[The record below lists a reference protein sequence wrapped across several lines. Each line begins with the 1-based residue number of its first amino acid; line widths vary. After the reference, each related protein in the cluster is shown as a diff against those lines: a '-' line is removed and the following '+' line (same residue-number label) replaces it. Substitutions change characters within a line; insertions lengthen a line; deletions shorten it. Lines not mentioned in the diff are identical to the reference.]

1 MDKDNLIR
9 LVSSEDGYTKEQLIK
24 WVKALPAYTRSRSPS
39 DYKIGDVFMHPV
51 FSHPYVLLN
60 KSKRGGWFCGLMT
73 SDSDN
78 PQILEPCQS
87 RFFGED
93 NFFTKVLFVTANV
106 TGYFMN
112 TYDNDKHIKEVYKKL
127 VSVMNDK
134 PVEVKEEYDLKE
146 NLFKAC

>member
-1 MDKDNLIR
+1 MDKDDLIR
-9 LVSSEDGYTKEQLIK
+9 LVSSGEVYTKEQLIK
-24 WVKALPAYTRSRSPS
+24 WIKALPANTRSRSPV

-51 FSHPYVLLN
+51 FSHPYVLLK
-60 KSKRGGWFCGLMT
+60 KSKQDGWFCGLMT

-87 RFFGED
+87 RFFDED
-93 NFFTKVLFVTANV
+93 KFFTKVLFVTV
-106 TGYFMN
+106 DITGHFIN
-112 TYDNDKHIKEVYKKL
+112 TYDNNKHLKIVYEKL

-134 PVEVKEEYDLKE
+134 PVEIKKKYNFEE